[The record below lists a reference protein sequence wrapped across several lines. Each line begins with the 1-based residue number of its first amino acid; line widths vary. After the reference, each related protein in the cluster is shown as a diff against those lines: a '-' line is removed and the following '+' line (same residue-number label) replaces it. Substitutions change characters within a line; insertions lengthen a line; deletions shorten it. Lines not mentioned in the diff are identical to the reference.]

1 MNSIRKK
8 IMASLLAGTFLLSV
22 SAEIPLAEAADSGNA
37 PQAEAQKLSKADLD
51 AIAKDIAEQY
61 GVDQAEVREALAK
74 GKLFDDIYYAAMLA
88 KVSGKSFKTVFA
100 MKQDWFDV
108 MQKLNITADRWRDVM
123 KDMVVEDIALRSSLG
138 KETVRKLMDEHYHP
152 RDIRIAGRLADASK
166 KDVHEVLGMKTIN
179 KRWIDVANEL
189 KVDPGIIRP
198 RSPQEEEEDAEM
210 PEGQQ

>member
-1 MNSIRKK
+1 
-8 IMASLLAGTFLLSV
+8 
-22 SAEIPLAEAADSGNA
+22 
-37 PQAEAQKLSKADLD
+37 
-51 AIAKDIAEQY
+51 
-61 GVDQAEVREALAK
+61 
-74 GKLFDDIYYAAMLA
+74 
-88 KVSGKSFKTVFA
+88 
-100 MKQDWFDV
+100 
-108 MQKLNITADRWRDVM
+108 M